1 MILSVISKSQNNQ
14 EKCFKKPQTNTT
26 EQKEY
31 KRKNK

>member
-14 EKCFKKPQTNTT
+14 GKCLKKLQTNTT

-31 KRKNK
+31 KEK